1 MSKIGKGRYRELL
14 LERMSKIGK
23 NSKKSKLGKGRYHVM
38 IKLGVGKGQRTTK
51 RMKQRNIKGLK
62 FK

>member
-14 LERMSKIGK
+14 FERMSKMGK
-23 NSKKSKLGKGRYHVM
+23 KKSKLGKGRYHVM

-51 RMKQRNIKGLK
+51 IMKQRNIKGLK